1 MSILKILKELDNIVE
16 KLKAKILYLET
27 ENKELELK
35 IDELKVIRF
44 NTT

>member
-27 ENKELELK
+27 ENKQLELK
-35 IDELKVIRF
+35 IEELKEYI
-44 NTT
+44 NKI

>member
-16 KLKAKILYLET
+16 KLKIKIMYLET

-35 IDELKVIRF
+35 IEELKEYI
-44 NTT
+44 NKI

>member
-16 KLKAKILYLET
+16 KLKIKIMYLET

-35 IDELKVIRF
+35 IDELKEYI
-44 NTT
+44 NKI

>member
-35 IDELKVIRF
+35 IEELKEYISKI
-44 NTT
+44 

>member
-1 MSILKILKELDNIVE
+1 MSILKILKELDLIVE

-35 IDELKVIRF
+35 IDELKEYI
-44 NTT
+44 NKI

>member
-16 KLKAKILYLET
+16 KLKAKIIFLET

-35 IDELKVIRF
+35 IDELKEYI
-44 NTT
+44 NKI

>member
-16 KLKAKILYLET
+16 KLKHKILYLET

-35 IDELKVIRF
+35 IEELKEYI
-44 NTT
+44 NKI

>member
-35 IDELKVIRF
+35 IEELKEYI
-44 NTT
+44 NKI

>member
-35 IDELKVIRF
+35 IDELKEYI
-44 NTT
+44 NKI